1 VQRARSQGWRSRAVF
16 KLEQLQRS
24 DGLLRPGHTVV
35 DLGAAPGAWS
45 QYAAGIAGADG
56 RVIALDLLPVAPLSG
71 VEFVQGD
78 FREDEPLW
86 RLESMLAGGRVDVV
100 LSDMAPNMSGQAVVD
115 IPRVMYLC
123 ELAYDFA
130 RQHSKPG
137 ASLVC
142 KTFQG
147 EGFDE
152 LLRALRSSY
161 ATVRVRK
168 PEASRPRSRECY
180 LVATGF
186 TERGQRGW

>member
-1 VQRARSQGWRSRAVF
+1 MQRARAEGWRSRAVF
-16 KLEQLQRS
+16 KLVQLQRS
-24 DGLLRPGHTVV
+24 DNLLRPGHTVV

-45 QYAAGIAGADG
+45 QYAADLVGASG
-56 RVIALDLLPVAPLSG
+56 QVIALDLLAMDDLPG
-71 VEFVQGD
+71 VGFIQGD
-78 FREDEPLW
+78 FREDEPLR
-86 RLESMLAGGRVDVV
+86 RLQSALAGSRVDIV
-100 LSDMAPNMSGQAVVD
+100 LSDMAPNMSGQASVD
-115 IPRVMYLC
+115 IPRMMYLC

-186 TERGQRGW
+186 TERAQRG